1 MAIRPLLIAAAILPF
16 LAPSPA
22 LAGDAAKGAALF
34 KAKCG
39 ACHAAE
45 AGKNKIGPSLF
56 GVVGRPSGSVAG
68 FKYSPANKAAGLTWD
83 TATLDKYLVDPKAFV
98 PGTIMTFPG
107 LKDADERADVI
118 AYLETLK

>member
-1 MAIRPLLIAAAILPF
+1 MAIRPMLIAAAILPF
-16 LAPSPA
+16 LAATPT
-22 LAGDAAKGAALF
+22 LAGDADKGAALF

-68 FKYSPANKAAGLTWD
+68 FKYSPANKAARLTWD

-107 LKDADERADVI
+107 LKDAGERADVI